1 MNYFEY
7 TKKKLFIKDIDAITH
22 KRLRLN
28 PQRNHDK
35 IEANSEKFV
44 ARGYHWYIYK
54 NYIET

>member
-28 PQRNHDK
+28 PQRNHNK

-44 ARGYHWYIYK
+44 ARGYQ
-54 NYIET
+54 